1 MTATNAYLL
10 TGATVLS
17 LVMLALA
24 YLQMPYTP
32 RRIERQ
38 LRSVLPPAAIL
49 GYLLILAGAASIFIR

>member
-10 TGATVLS
+10 TGTTVLT

-32 RRIERQ
+32 RRIERK
-38 LRSVLPPAAIL
+38 LRVVLPPAAIL
-49 GYLLILAGAASIFIR
+49 GYLLILSGAASIFFR